1 MQNLYQNNLYTPW
14 HIFYVINY
22 VTDNCSMLGCAIN
35 KISNDVVEYCH
46 FFDLTGRHAL
56 SCPCT
61 SDHER
66 STCTGEACMSRK
78 PKPWLGTRTCIN
90 VNVASINV
98 TVTATVTVSVNVSVR
113 VIDTVTVIVAVAWQE
128 AASVEKFADCAII
141 CTQDQ
146 HHKVTV
152 LQSQY

>member
-1 MQNLYQNNLYTPW
+1 
-14 HIFYVINY
+14 
-22 VTDNCSMLGCAIN
+22 
-35 KISNDVVEYCH
+35 
-46 FFDLTGRHAL
+46 
-56 SCPCT
+56 
-61 SDHER
+61 
-66 STCTGEACMSRK
+66 
-78 PKPWLGTRTCIN
+78 

-113 VIDTVTVIVAVAWQE
+113 VIVTVTVIVAVAWQE